1 MNIHLHSCF
10 NIVPSMKPLLE
21 YMLQD
26 LENFQEFLFP
36 GLKRLRSKTHE
47 NQVGLVKLEGG
58 E

>member
-1 MNIHLHSCF
+1 
-10 NIVPSMKPLLE
+10 MKPLLE

-26 LENFQEFLFP
+26 LENFQEFLFL

-47 NQVGLVKLEGG
+47 NQVGLVKLESG